1 MKVAID
7 RIFKTLTRLTI
18 GGKHMKNNLSI
29 FNNLRPLTVGFDDM
43 FDHFEHM
50 MDDSFFRGTMGN
62 FPPYNI
68 VKTGE
73 NTYDVELALAG
84 FNKKDI
90 EVEYKEN
97 MLTVK
102 SKKQDKQE
110 ETDEDGNIIHRGIS
124 KRMFSKSF
132 TIANDVEVKG
142 AELKDGLLKVSMER
156 IIPEHKK
163 AKLIDI
169 K

>member
-1 MKVAID
+1 MTNHKAI
-7 RIFKTLTRLTI
+7 
-18 GGKHMKNNLSI
+18 SI
-29 FNNLRPLTVGFDDM
+29 FNQLRPVTVGFDNV
-43 FDHFEHM
+43 FDHFERLI
-50 MDDSFFRGTMGN
+50 DNDFRGLSVPN

-68 VKTGE
+68 VKTGK

-90 EVEYKEN
+90 DITLEEGILNIKSSVEATK
-97 MLTVK
+97 
-102 SKKQDKQE
+102 DK
-110 ETDEDGNIIHRGIS
+110 DEDGVIHKGIA
-124 KRMFSKSF
+124 KRYFSKSF
-132 TIANDVEVKG
+132 TIAEDVEIKG

-163 AKLIDI
+163 PKTINI

>member
-1 MKVAID
+1 
-7 RIFKTLTRLTI
+7 
-18 GGKHMKNNLSI
+18 MKNNLSI
-29 FNNLRPLTVGFDDM
+29 FNNLSPITVGFDNM

-84 FNKKDI
+84 FSKKDI

-97 MLTVK
+97 QLTVK
-102 SKKQDKQE
+102 SKKQE
-110 ETDEDGNIIHRGIS
+110 ETKDEDGNIIHRGIS

-132 TIANDVEVKG
+132 TIASDVEVKG
-142 AELKDGLLKVSMER
+142 AELKDGLLKISMER

-163 AKLIDI
+163 AKSIEI